1 LIWFPVQ
8 VFLDFIRNC
17 YKFKQK
23 MKNLQL
29 YIKIILS
36 VLLLYFLLLMLE
48 ITIPYLSF
56 KDDVAF
62 LRIKRS
68 AIKIPFWKIAFYVH
82 VLTSCF
88 TLLAGFTQFSG
99 FMLRKFP
106 DVHKTLGRFYV
117 VLIIFLAAPSGFVM
131 GIYANG
137 GICSRIA
144 FILLSLFWWWTTY
157 MAYRTAK
164 TSDWSRHSAYMFRSF
179 ALTLSAITLRAWKV
193 VIVSLFAPQPMDL
206 YRIVAWLG
214 WIPNLLLAEWLIRQ
228 KIPEKMFRK
237 IKSKN

>member
-1 LIWFPVQ
+1 
-8 VFLDFIRNC
+8 
-17 YKFKQK
+17 

-48 ITIPYLSF
+48 ITIPYLAF

-68 AIKIPFWKIAFYVH
+68 AIEIPFWKIAFYVH

-99 FMLRKFP
+99 FMLRKLP
-106 DVHKTLGRFYV
+106 DVHKICGRFYV

-137 GICSRIA
+137 GISSRIA
-144 FILLSLFWWWTTY
+144 FVLLSLLWWWTTFR
-157 MAYRTAK
+157 AYRTAK

-193 VIVSLFAPQPMDL
+193 VIVFLFAPQPMDL

-214 WIPNLLLAEWLIRQ
+214 WIPNLLIAEWLIRQ

-237 IKSKN
+237 IKSHN